1 MGRYQ
6 NSGEGTGTLDIK
18 VLSQVGHPMLPA
30 DTLVQFDDV
39 EDMLLGRGVFDGMGV
54 VKRHNKK
61 VCKEWSFIQYVGK
74 TCVQW
79 VGQEWDIDIKI

>member
-1 MGRYQ
+1 
-6 NSGEGTGTLDIK
+6 
-18 VLSQVGHPMLPA
+18 MLPA

-39 EDMLLGRGVFDGMGV
+39 ENMLLGRGVFDGMGV
-54 VKRHNKK
+54 EKRLHKK
-61 VCKEWSFIQYVGK
+61 VCTCKEWSFIQYVGK

>member
-1 MGRYQ
+1 MM
-6 NSGEGTGTLDIK
+6 I
-18 VLSQVGHPMLPA
+18 
-30 DTLVQFDDV
+30 DV

-54 VKRHNKK
+54 VKGHNKK
-61 VCKEWSFIQYVGK
+61 VCKEWSFIHYVGK

>member
-6 NSGEGTGTLDIK
+6 NSGVGTGTLDIK

-54 VKRHNKK
+54 VIICKK
-61 VCKEWSFIQYVGK
+61 AQKSL
-74 TCVQW
+74 
-79 VGQEWDIDIKI
+79 

>member
-1 MGRYQ
+1 MGKTCVQ
-6 NSGEGTGTLDIK
+6 WVGQEWDIDIK

-39 EDMLLGRGVFDGMGV
+39 EDMLLSRGVFDRMGV

-61 VCKEWSFIQYVGK
+61 VCKM
-74 TCVQW
+74 
-79 VGQEWDIDIKI
+79 